1 MNKRWIAFF
10 SQSGT
15 ELLEIIE
22 KTGIVPDLIVTNKR
36 SEKYRT
42 INPTLIELYGDR
54 FVSVSNK
61 PTEQEY
67 REVLGNF
74 IFAPIVTLHGWL
86 RIIPE
91 SICSSYDIYNGHPGD
106 IINYPELKGK
116 DPQVRAFQED
126 YKTAGVVI
134 HKVIPQV
141 DEGEILKY
149 KVKIPIRNLDLT
161 QLFTILRVES
171 VKLWVQ
177 FINERMY

>member
-1 MNKRWIAFF
+1 MANKWITFF
-10 SQSGT
+10 SQTGA
-15 ELLEIIE
+15 EIADLSESI
-22 KTGIVPDLIVTNKR
+22 GRWPDLILTNKR
-36 SEKYRT
+36 PDHLRT
-42 INPTLIELYGDR
+42 IDPRIVEYGYTE
-54 FVSVSNK
+54 VPNK
-61 PTEQEY
+61 PTVSDLDA
-67 REVLGNF
+67 VLQDNA
-74 IFAPIVTLHGWL
+74 IITLHGWL
-86 RIIPE
+86 RIMPE
-91 SICSSYDIYNGHPGD
+91 VICNKYLIYNGHPGD

-116 DPQVRAFQED
+116 DPQLRAFQED

-149 KVKIPIRNLDLT
+149 KVKIPIKNLDLT